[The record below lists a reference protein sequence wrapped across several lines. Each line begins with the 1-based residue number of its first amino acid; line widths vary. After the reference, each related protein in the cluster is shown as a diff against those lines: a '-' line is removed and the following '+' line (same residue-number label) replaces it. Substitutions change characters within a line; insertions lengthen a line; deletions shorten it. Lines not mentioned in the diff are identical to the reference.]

1 MGSDFLDNWKDYSDE
16 LLKQHSNKKV
26 LFVTGVSFYP
36 ILNRLVNVLNSKE
49 DLSWKVIQVENEFLG
64 KDVTVAGLLAGQ
76 DVKKAIQKEEYDV
89 LLLPDE
95 MFNVDGVT
103 LDNLKMENVT
113 FKM

>member
-16 LLKQHSNKKV
+16 LLKQHRNKKV

-36 ILNRLVNVLNSKE
+36 ILKRLIDVLNLKE
-49 DLSWKVIQVENEFLG
+49 NQQWKVIQVENEFLG

-76 DVKKAIQKEEYDV
+76 DVKKAIRDEEYDV

-95 MFNVDGVT
+95 MFNVDGIM
-103 LDNLKMENVT
+103 LDN